1 MPHWPTSDTP
11 AADRARE
18 QFTLDHGDVAEHVA
32 VAPST
37 YPVIGEHVDHY
48 GGTVIM
54 GVGSAQ
60 VAVAVR
66 RTDGDAVTVKIHRAD
81 GSQVSDSISS
91 GEIARR
97 AAEQFPGI
105 DEAGRPTT
113 PPVPEGGPAAQ
124 LGGIVHTMVGRQLL
138 PRDTAGVDV
147 TVISEIPPGPAL
159 GEAEAIDAAFALAL
173 QADAEDLS
181 DAPLR
186 ARLAELCAQSAEQ
199 FSARPL
205 SRARFTT
212 ALRSAPD
219 SLSVIDYADG
229 SLTQAPHPAASPVR
243 VFALLT
249 PAGDGDDGERGRRE
263 FLDDACRAFGTESL
277 RLLPDARVRVLDW
290 LRAVHKVHP
299 DVSAPETGEADTWL
313 SYFDNETT
321 RAQQVA
327 VALRSRRVGD
337 VWAFLADSQRETARV
352 TGLDGSLAQLALSRG
367 AHSARSAGPGSA
379 LCFVPAPTAD
389 NFAADLA
396 ADGLTVLELPR
407 GEAAQLS

>member
-1 MPHWPTSDTP
+1 MPHWPTSDIP

-18 QFTLDHGDVAEHVA
+18 QFTLDHGHAPEHVA

-37 YPVIGEHVDHY
+37 YPVIGEYVDHY
-48 GGTVIM
+48 GGAVIM
-54 GVGSAQ
+54 GAGSAQ
-60 VAVAVR
+60 VAVALR
-66 RTDGDAVTVKIHRAD
+66 RTDGDSVSVKIHRVD
-81 GSQVSDSISS
+81 GTVDTDTITS

-105 DEAGRPTT
+105 DDAGRPTT
-113 PPVPEGGPAAQ
+113 PPIPEGGAAAQ
-124 LGGIVHTMVGRQLL
+124 LAGIVHTMVGRQLI
-138 PRDTAGVDV
+138 PRDTSGVDI
-147 TVISEIPPGPAL
+147 TVISDVPAGPAL

-173 QADAEDLS
+173 QADAEDIS

-186 ARLAELCAQSAEQ
+186 ARLAELCAQTSES
-199 FSARPL
+199 FSSRPL

-212 ALRSAPD
+212 ALRAAPD

-229 SLTQAPHPAASPVR
+229 SLTQAPHPASSPVR

-249 PAGDGDDGERGRRE
+249 PSRDGEDGERRRRE
-263 FLDDACRAFGTESL
+263 FLHDACQAFGTESL

-299 DVSAPETGEADTWL
+299 DVDAPRTEEADAWL
-313 SYFDNETT
+313 SYFDNETS

-327 VALRSRRVGD
+327 VALRSRRIGD

-352 TGLDGSLAQLALSRG
+352 TGLDGSVAQLALSRG
-367 AHSARSAGPGSA
+367 AFSARSAGQGCA
-379 LCFVPAPTAD
+379 ICFVPSASAD

-396 ADGLTVLELPR
+396 EDGLTVLELHR
-407 GEAAQLS
+407 GEAAELG